1 MAPWNISSIEPY
13 LFSDAI
19 CVSSLVYLLRCVSPS
34 LLHHQPSSCKSGE
47 RKADEVD
54 RAGAEAAGGRQFV
67 AGIIDNSQR
76 VRICLLF
83 VAYAVSTLRKA
94 AVTLV
99 IGNAGAS
106 YRDFNWLCE
115 KDISRRS

>member
-34 LLHHQPSSCKSGE
+34 LLHHQPSSCKNGE

-54 RAGAEAAGGRQFV
+54 QVGTGAAGLGKYTAGGV
-67 AGIIDNSQR
+67 ANGECCVCRCN
-76 VRICLLF
+76 
-83 VAYAVSTLRKA
+83 
-94 AVTLV
+94 
-99 IGNAGAS
+99 
-106 YRDFNWLCE
+106 
-115 KDISRRS
+115 